1 MHGWA
6 PPLPG
11 TGTRYRAGHLS
22 PHSPHLGT
30 RRDDATARARGRQ
43 IDGRQ
48 RTSLSTASHC
58 SSAAPTAL
66 GQRGVASTSCS
77 PAAPQLHAPPLP
89 PPQRPGPPQP
99 QPTLECKEVHLDNVA
114 VILRARNNWPRPALL
129 FGGAARGLLRKGSE
143 VRPGIMHPARPPPQF
158 APTQTPCAVLSAE
171 GGNCQIKRRA
181 GYLSAGANGVAGR
194 LLYPP
199 PPPPLHITPCSGE
212 GGGRW

>member
-58 SSAAPTAL
+58 SSEAPTAL

-114 VILRARNNWPRPALL
+114 VILRRQKQLAKARAVIWRCCPGLAPKGQRSAPRDLP
-129 FGGAARGLLRKGSE
+129 
-143 VRPGIMHPARPPPQF
+143 MHPARPPPQF

-171 GGNCQIKRRA
+171 GCVTAR
-181 GYLSAGANGVAGR
+181 
-194 LLYPP
+194 
-199 PPPPLHITPCSGE
+199 
-212 GGGRW
+212 